1 MNTSTFA
8 RSAEEAQ
15 QQHDAVSKPRSIRD
29 LKVSRAW
36 RRGGYDDVDDSG
48 AARPVALASVRAG
61 AFLSWL

>member
-8 RSAEEAQ
+8 QSAEEAQ
-15 QQHDAVSKPRSIRD
+15 QQHDVSKPRSIHD
-29 LKVSRAW
+29 LKVSRAR

-48 AARPVALASVRAG
+48 VARPVALASVRAG